1 MAGNRKERKAGRVW
15 GDSARNH
22 VRVGDCG
29 GLYGIARRNL
39 FLFLLASVLCLAGC
53 GKAKE
58 DANTKVVLTT
68 GFAKDEI
75 FRIESIS
82 CTVPEIM
89 VYLTNT
95 QNQYESVYGPEIWK
109 ASAEGVTLEQNIK
122 DTALARI
129 AQIKSMNLLAA
140 EHGVELSE
148 QERGYAAAA
157 AKAYYGSLNDAER
170 AQMGVTEELIE
181 NLYAEYGLANKV
193 YNFIIRD
200 INPEISDDEARTI
213 TVQHILIKTYA
224 LNSAGERTEYE
235 DDAKAEA
242 YGRAKEILDMAKDGE
257 TDFEELISR
266 YSEDSTAIYSFGKG
280 DMEPVF
286 EEAAFNLGKGEISD
300 IVETKFGYHIIK
312 CISTFDRAE
321 TDANKVKIV
330 EERKKEVFGQE
341 YDTFV
346 KSLTRNLNEELW
358 DQVAFIHDEN
368 VKTLDFFDIYGE
380 YFVED

>member
-1 MAGNRKERKAGRVW
+1 MTGNRKFRECIGSLGRRIRLWTAMV
-15 GDSARNH
+15 
-22 VRVGDCG
+22 
-29 GLYGIARRNL
+29 
-39 FLFLLASVLCLAGC
+39 LLGVLTAGC
-53 GKAKE
+53 GSGKE

-68 GFAKDEI
+68 GFARDEI

-82 CTVPEIM
+82 CTLPEIM

-95 QNQYESVYGPEIWK
+95 QNQYESVYGPEIWQAK
-109 ASAEGVTLEQNIK
+109 AEGITLEQNIK

-140 EHGVELSE
+140 EHGVELTA
-148 QERGYAAAA
+148 QEKGYAAAA
-157 AKAYYGSLNDAER
+157 AKEYYGSLNDTER
-170 AQMGVTEELIE
+170 ELMGVSEELIE
-181 NLYAEYGLANKV
+181 KLYAEYGLANKV

-213 TVQHILIKTYA
+213 TVQHVLIRTYA
-224 LNSAGERTEYE
+224 LDGSGEKIEYTAA
-235 DDAKAEA
+235 AKEEA
-242 YGRAKEILDMAKDGE
+242 YQLAEEVLELARDEEEG
-257 TDFEELISR
+257 TDFEQLVER
-266 YSEDSTAIYSFGKG
+266 YSEDSKGTYSFGKG
-280 DMEPVF
+280 DMEPAF

-346 KSLTRNLNEELW
+346 KSLTRNLNEEVW
-358 DQVAFIHDEN
+358 GQVAFIHNEA
-368 VKTLDFFDIYGE
+368 VTTSDFFDIYGK
-380 YFVED
+380 YFAAEE

>member
-1 MAGNRKERKAGRVW
+1 MAGNKKIREFYQILKITGKKRNRNPIQGRKKLQKTAALLLL
-15 GDSARNH
+15 SA
-22 VRVGDCG
+22 VMG
-29 GLYGIARRNL
+29 AW
-39 FLFLLASVLCLAGC
+39 AGC
-53 GKAKE
+53 GNKE
-58 DANTKVVLTT
+58 DTDTKVVLTT

-82 CTVPEIM
+82 CTLPEIM

-95 QNQYESVYGPEIWK
+95 QNQYERVYGPEIWQ
-109 ASAEGVTLEQNIK
+109 ANVEGITLEQNIK

-148 QERGYAAAA
+148 QEQENAAAA
-157 AKAYYGSLNDAER
+157 ARAYYGSLNETER
-170 AQMGVTEELIE
+170 ERMGVTEEIVA

-193 YNFIIRD
+193 YQFIIRD

-224 LNSAGERTEYE
+224 LDSKGEKIEYTET
-235 DDAKAEA
+235 AKTEA
-242 YGRAKEILDMAKDGE
+242 YKKAREVLETAREGE
-257 TDFEELISR
+257 TDFEQLVER
-266 YSEDSTAIYSFGKG
+266 YSEDSKATYSFGKG
-280 DMEPVF
+280 DMEPEF
-286 EEAAFNLGKGEISD
+286 EEAAFNLGTGEISG
-300 IVETKFGYHIIK
+300 IVETRFGYHIIK

-346 KSLTRNLNEELW
+346 KSLTRNLNEEVW
-358 DQVAFIHDEN
+358 EQVTFINDPQ
-368 VKTLDFFDIYGE
+368 VTTADFFDVYGE
-380 YFVED
+380 YFAADP

>member
-1 MAGNRKERKAGRVW
+1 MAGNKRVR
-15 GDSARNH
+15 GAAAALLLSAAIG
-22 VRVGDCG
+22 V
-29 GLYGIARRNL
+29 
-39 FLFLLASVLCLAGC
+39 FAGC
-53 GKAKE
+53 GGKE
-58 DANTKVVLTT
+58 AADTKVVLTT

-75 FRIESIS
+75 FRIEGIS
-82 CTVPEIM
+82 CTLPEIM

-95 QNQYESVYGPEIWK
+95 QNQYERVYGPEIWQ
-109 ASAEGVTLEQNIK
+109 ANVDGITLEQNIK

-148 QERGYAAAA
+148 QEREYAAAA
-157 AKAYYGSLNDAER
+157 AKVYYDSLNETER
-170 AQMGVTEELIE
+170 EQMGVTEEIIG

-193 YNFIIRD
+193 YQFIIRD

-224 LNSAGERTEYE
+224 LDSTGEKIEYTAS
-235 DDAKAEA
+235 AKAEA
-242 YGRAKEILDMAKDGE
+242 YKKAREVLDLAEDGE
-257 TDFEELISR
+257 TDFEQLVER
-266 YSEDSTAIYSFGKG
+266 YSEDSKGTYSFGKG
-280 DMEPVF
+280 DMEPEF
-286 EEAAFNLGKGEISD
+286 EEAAFNLGTGEISG

-346 KSLTRNLNEELW
+346 KSLTRNLNDEVWE
-358 DQVAFIHDEN
+358 QVAFIHDPQ
-368 VKTLDFFDIYGE
+368 VTTADFFDVYGE
-380 YFVED
+380 FFTED